1 MRSPLLTVVVV
12 ALMPG
17 LLVAGCLDQ
26 GTETTY
32 RLAGTLS
39 EDADDNDTADLR
51 QRAEAYG
58 AELYLLESFPLQ
70 YDIQPLS
77 ETGCQDLAEEL
88 EGLDYVTEVRSCQVM
103 EATEDGSQPTS
114 SG

>member
-1 MRSPLLTVVVV
+1 MRSPMLALMLV
-12 ALMPG
+12 ALLPG
-17 LLVAGCLDQ
+17 LLVAGCLEQ

-39 EDADDNDTADLR
+39 EEADDNDTADLR
-51 QRAEAYG
+51 QRAQAHG
-58 AELYLLESFPLQ
+58 AELFPLESFPLQ

-77 ETGCQDLAEEL
+77 EADCQALADEL
-88 EGLDYVTEVRSCQVM
+88 EELDYVTEVRSCQAT
-103 EATEDGSQPTS
+103 ETTEDGDQPTN

>member
-1 MRSPLLTVVVV
+1 MPSPLSAITVV

-26 GTETTY
+26 GTEPTY

-39 EDADDNDTADLR
+39 EDADENDTADLR
-51 QRAEAYG
+51 QRAEARG
-58 AELYLLESFPLQ
+58 AELFLLESFPLQ

-77 ETGCQDLAEEL
+77 EADCQALADEL
-88 EGLDYVTEVRSCQVM
+88 EGLDYVTEVRACQVI
-103 EATEDGSQPTS
+103 EATEDGDQPTS